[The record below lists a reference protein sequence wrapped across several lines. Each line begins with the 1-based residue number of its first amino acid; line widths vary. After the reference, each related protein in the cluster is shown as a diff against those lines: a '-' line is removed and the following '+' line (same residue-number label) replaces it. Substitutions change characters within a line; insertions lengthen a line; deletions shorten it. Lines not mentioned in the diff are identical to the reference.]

1 MVAEKLLDEE
11 LDLINTD
18 NDEGE
23 PDDITKALV
32 KRIIRYETDHYVV
45 EDPKKED
52 PIKITDEDIDNNID
66 FFVSTYKDILDVP
79 YLTMDRYLKATNK
92 TRQTLKYNDLMLYAR
107 KEFAKVDLGMGEG
120 KSLFDMDYDNGDL
133 IDLNK
138 INKDEKENK
147 ENIIKADGARLLVN
161 YMIKFKYG
169 GLEMSQVDLIIEQ
182 LNDDVKKLEGGTDLN
197 KDLNIKDI
205 TKAINII
212 KEIGIVNE
220 NERYMDTDWYKYFI
234 ETIVYD
240 ARAVKIVREIESNPN
255 KAKVIIDKIFG
266 PEMVPA
272 FIQKYKSSVEYGVA
286 PSDDFI
292 ASAATLMM
300 YTLAKKIKSNMKSS
314 SSRSLIYRGYI
325 IHYMLDPMTDNE
337 LKAMTNLFKDLY
349 DLYLSNTKL
358 ASILKKNKFH
368 SIIAASKIS

>member
-182 LNDDVKKLEGGTDLN
+182 LNDDVKKLEGSTDLN
-197 KDLNIKDI
+197 KDLNIRDI

-212 KEIGIVNE
+212 KDIGIVNE

-240 ARAVKIVREIESNPN
+240 ARAVKIIREIESNPN
-255 KAKVIIDKIFG
+255 KAKAIIDKIFG

-272 FIQKYKSSVEYGVA
+272 FIQKYKSSVDYGVA
-286 PSDDFI
+286 PSDEFI
-292 ASAATLMM
+292 ASAVTLMM

-325 IHYMLDPMTDNE
+325 IHYMLDPMDDNE
-337 LKAMTNLFKDLY
+337 LGAMTNLFKDLY
-349 DLYLSNTKL
+349 DLYLSNIKL

>member
-1 MVAEKLLDEE
+1 MVAEKLLDDE

-182 LNDDVKKLEGGTDLN
+182 LNDDVKKLEGSTDLN

-255 KAKVIIDKIFG
+255 KAKAIIDKIFG

>member
-107 KEFAKVDLGMGEG
+107 KEFAKVDLGMGGG

-205 TKAINII
+205 AKAINII
-212 KEIGIVNE
+212 KEIGVVND

-255 KAKVIIDKIFG
+255 KAKALIDKIFG

-325 IHYMLDPMTDNE
+325 IHYMLDPMNDNE